1 MRFIFQLAL
10 MYLEIFNISKFLDV
24 KCLRQYKCPILYI
37 KLLFLHWIYIYEY
50 IYIYENIYIYIYVCI
65 YRHYIYIYK
74 RRKTIFSVI
83 GHQLGKTS
91 KFFLLRNWSSY
102 KTWNDKTEKSLKAF
116 FNFWLFF
123 LFYMSHHRK
132 YVFLMFW
139 YLCHTWVTNLFG
151 KFTFLWFDFSG
162 HR

>member
-50 IYIYENIYIYIYVCI
+50 IYIYMKIYIYIYVCI

-91 KFFLLRNWSSY
+91 KFFLLRNLSSY

-116 FNFWLFF
+116 FNFWVVFFILYVAPQKICLFDVLIF
-123 LFYMSHHRK
+123 MPYMS
-132 YVFLMFW
+132 
-139 YLCHTWVTNLFG
+139 N
-151 KFTFLWFDFSG
+151 KFVW
-162 HR
+162 